1 MGEGGIAM
9 MASLYLAASSTML
22 STGSNA
28 SCECAQAM
36 ETSPM
41 KVRIAGTSEE
51 VIITPDDVDGG
62 VRWVASTLCEGT
74 LLDGRRFRCVAT
86 PTQWEQFLTQ

>member
-1 MGEGGIAM
+1 MGEGGIAAF
-9 MASLYLAASSTML
+9 ASLYLVAPSITL
-22 STGSNA
+22 STGINA
-28 SCECAQAM
+28 SCECAIAM

-51 VIITPDDVDGG
+51 VIITPDDVDGD
-62 VRWVASTLCEGT
+62 VRWVASILCEGA

-86 PTQWEQFLTQ
+86 PAQWEQFLTR

>member
-1 MGEGGIAM
+1 
-9 MASLYLAASSTML
+9 
-22 STGSNA
+22 
-28 SCECAQAM
+28 
-36 ETSPM
+36 M